1 MFYFTT
7 SLKKQYWVFYKPHT
21 GIGSILAAQ
30 HRLKYYVLDKFF
42 FLLTYGCSKAKANTC
57 TKKVNTVFGPGH
69 FLRRAF
75 DYRHLHTVLVGV

>member
-21 GIGSILAAQ
+21 GIGSVLAAQ
-30 HRLKYYVLDKFF
+30 HRLKYYVLDKFSF
-42 FLLTYGCSKAKANTC
+42 IDLWLLKSQSKHMY
-57 TKKVNTVFGPGH
+57 KKVNTVFGPGH